1 LFVNT
6 QQAPTWRANCRR
18 FGPGGSVSQPVNLSL
33 RAPAQMGW
41 REMEH
46 KGKTWLVL
54 SCTRGVLVV
63 GVTSVREREGVSLFV
78 SSSFPR
84 VTPSQEGPGPPF
96 YRCKERVQVYNG
108 GCSLCAN
115 VSGRE
120 VPEPCVHANMVVGEV
135 LEPCV
140 RDNMA
145 VGEVPESCRST
156 AGGAAG
162 ILLTSPCFRRGLRTT
177 VVMDARGEPSLPFT
191 GTSQMG
197 RRSCSL
203 VA

>member
-1 LFVNT
+1 VPLPRWVGARWNT
-6 QQAPTWRANCRR
+6 RGKRGSYYLAP
-18 FGPGGSVSQPVNLSL
+18 G
-33 RAPAQMGW
+33 
-41 REMEH
+41 
-46 KGKTWLVL
+46 
-54 SCTRGVLVV
+54 GVLVV
-63 GVTSVREREGVSLFV
+63 GVTSVHERERVSLFV
-78 SSSFPR
+78 CSSLHTTLP
-84 VTPSQEGPGPPF
+84 QEGPGPPF

-120 VPEPCVHANMVVGEV
+120 VPEPCVHANVAVGEV

-140 RDNMA
+140 CDNVA
-145 VGEVPESCRST
+145 VGEVPEPCRSA
-156 AGGAAG
+156 AGSAAG

-177 VVMDARGEPSLPFT
+177 IVMDARGEPSLPVT